1 MIKVY
6 VVGNSKYYASFLTNV
21 ELTDDITKAKIVL
34 FTGGEDVDP
43 SLYGKKKHPST
54 YSNLQRDL
62 YEKEIFSQMR
72 KSQLAVGICRGSQFL
87 CVMNG
92 GILVQNCTNHALFH
106 THRIFNADRTFFYEI
121 TSTHHQMQYPFVL
134 PKTSYD
140 ILYHAEQGSCVEG
153 DGISSDPIVENE
165 PEVVVYHRKNLP
177 KCIAIQGHPEM
188 IPNSPVAKML
198 DELIKSY
205 VH

>member
-6 VVGNSKYYASFLTNV
+6 VVGDAKYYANFLTDV
-21 ELTDDITKAKIVL
+21 ELTDNLQSAKIVL

-43 SLYGKKKHPST
+43 SLYGKRKHIQT
-54 YSNLQRDL
+54 HSNLQRDL
-62 YEKEIFSQMR
+62 YEKEIFGQMR
-72 KSQLAVGICRGSQFL
+72 KTQLAVGICRGSQFL

-92 GILVQNCTNHALFH
+92 GILVQHCTDHALFE
-106 THRIFNADRTFFYEI
+106 THPIFNAERNRVYEI

-140 ILYHAEQGSCVEG
+140 ILYHAEQGASVYG
-153 DGISSDPIVENE
+153 DGISANFIVQNE

-188 IPNSPVAKML
+188 MPNSPVAKML
-198 DELIKSY
+198 NELIKSY

>member
-72 KSQLAVGICRGSQFL
+72 KSQLAVGICRG
-87 CVMNG
+87 
-92 GILVQNCTNHALFH
+92 
-106 THRIFNADRTFFYEI
+106 
-121 TSTHHQMQYPFVL
+121 
-134 PKTSYD
+134 
-140 ILYHAEQGSCVEG
+140 
-153 DGISSDPIVENE
+153 
-165 PEVVVYHRKNLP
+165 
-177 KCIAIQGHPEM
+177 
-188 IPNSPVAKML
+188 
-198 DELIKSY
+198 LI
-205 VH
+205 